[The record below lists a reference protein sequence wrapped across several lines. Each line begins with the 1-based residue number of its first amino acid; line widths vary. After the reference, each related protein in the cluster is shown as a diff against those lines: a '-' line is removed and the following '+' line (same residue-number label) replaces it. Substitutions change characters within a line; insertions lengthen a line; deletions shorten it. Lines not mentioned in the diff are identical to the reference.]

1 MSCPIQISE
10 PDWQEAQR
18 VLSQEVPEWDVW
30 AFGSRARGNAK
41 PYSDLDLA
49 VMTTDPLPLDR
60 LAALTHAFDAS
71 DMTIRV
77 DVVDWSSISEAFR
90 QVIAADRVLV
100 RRATPLCT

>member
-1 MSCPIQISE
+1 MSLSIQISE
-10 PDWQEAQR
+10 PDWLEAQR

-90 QVIAADRVLV
+90 QVIAADKVLV
-100 RRATPLCT
+100 RRASL

>member
-1 MSCPIQISE
+1 MSLSIQISE
-10 PDWQEAQR
+10 PDWLEAQR

-71 DMTIRV
+71 DMTIQIN
-77 DVVDWSSISEAFR
+77 VVDWSSISEAFR
-90 QVIAADRVLV
+90 QVIAADKVLV
-100 RRATPLCT
+100 RRASL

>member
-90 QVIAADRVLV
+90 QVIAADKVLV
-100 RRATPLCT
+100 RRATA